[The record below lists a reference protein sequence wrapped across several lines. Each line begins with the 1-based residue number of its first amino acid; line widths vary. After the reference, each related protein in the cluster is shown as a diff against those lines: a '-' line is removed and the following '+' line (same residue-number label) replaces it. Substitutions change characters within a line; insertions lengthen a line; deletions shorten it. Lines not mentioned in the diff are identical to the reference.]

1 MFEGRDE
8 PASEEKWLLFG
19 GWLVGII
26 TLEFLQGV
34 NHMLVLICLV
44 CVLSCFGGILLGQ
57 SLKGQL
63 IFKQGLEKGMKKMF
77 AIGVG
82 SVVLAIVL
90 SVASLLIPQG

>member
-1 MFEGRDE
+1 
-8 PASEEKWLLFG
+8 
-19 GWLVGII
+19 
-26 TLEFLQGV
+26 
-34 NHMLVLICLV
+34 MLVLICLV